1 MNSIIPARVCKALL
15 LAGAVL
21 CLCGLLQAAALPEK
35 STLPAGKE
43 AAAVPAFPEGE
54 GEEANFRRALL
65 LVQTME
71 MLRKNY
77 VDGSKVTYKELFDH
91 AMQGMLSALD
101 PYSAYEAP
109 REFRQQQFR
118 RTGAVAGIG
127 ATAVKPDGRPLTLIR
142 ILPGSAAEEQNLRP
156 GDQITA
162 IDGENVVKFN
172 LAGALE
178 KLRGNPGS
186 RVTLKIRRGNSEFTR
201 TLTRKIVQNSSVV
214 PGSVKL
220 IAGDVGYIKLREFT
234 ASSAKEME
242 EALLKL
248 RSLKARS
255 LILDLRYNPGGVVN
269 SALRIAS
276 MFLGEGKVV
285 FRARTREKKEEQNVK
300 SIKEKN
306 CETALPLVVLVNAFS
321 ASSSEILTGAL
332 QDHKRAAVMGVRT
345 FGKGTILTV
354 VPVSGGGAV
363 RYASAF
369 YVTPGGRVIEKM
381 GIIPDVEVRISS
393 REVMTLSGQTMRYP
407 GEIQPPHRG
416 TIRDRQLAR
425 AVEYL
430 QKKSQNSAAEK

>member
-201 TLTRKIVQNSSVV
+201 ILIRKIVQNSSVV